1 MSNMSILAVISV
13 AILGLL
19 LFGLGLAVTVVRGKT
34 KVFTGTAPY
43 PDHLLNRLI
52 RAHGNTAEYV
62 PFLAVLFLVVGAHQ
76 PGRLA
81 LGLIAVATAARVLLA
96 VGLITCSSLSQPNAL
111 RAVGAT
117 LTYVIGIWLSIFVI
131 LA

>member
-1 MSNMSILAVISV
+1 M
-13 AILGLL
+13 
-19 LFGLGLAVTVVRGKT
+19 
-34 KVFTGTAPY
+34 
-43 PDHLLNRLI
+43 

-62 PFLAVLFLVVGAHQ
+62 PFLAGLFPVVGAHQ

-96 VGLITCSSLSQPNAL
+96 VGLITCSSLSRPNAL

-117 LTYVIGIWLSIFVI
+117 LTYVTGISLSIFVI